1 MLQEHPSG
9 SAFRVEPHPT
19 PTSPE
24 RRRELMENLAFGR
37 LFSDHMFVMPFSRS
51 GGWGPGVVKPYG
63 KLELDPAANVLHY
76 GQAIFEGFKAYSQ
89 AGGGVSTFRPLE
101 NGRRFAR
108 SAARLA
114 MPELPP
120 ETFVA
125 AADALIGLDRE
136 WVPRQ
141 REQSY
146 YLRPLLISTEAA
158 LGVRPADEY
167 LFVLFGSPSGAYFK
181 GGVRP
186 VKVWL
191 TPQYVRAARGG
202 TGAAKCAGNYAASL
216 VAQREAQE
224 QGCDQVL
231 WLDSVN
237 HTLVEEMGGMN
248 VMFVFNRGGR
258 PVITTPAL
266 GRGTILPGITRDSLL
281 TLAADLGYDAE
292 EREVEL
298 AEVLRG
304 TEDGTLL
311 EAFACGTAAVITPI
325 GELRSAE
332 GAWRV
337 GDGGFGTVANE
348 LRGRLLDIQHGA
360 APDTHGWM
368 HRVL

>member
-1 MLQEHPSG
+1 
-9 SAFRVEPHPT
+9 
-19 PTSPE
+19 
-24 RRRELMENLAFGR
+24 
-37 LFSDHMFVMPFSRS
+37 
-51 GGWGPGVVKPYG
+51 
-63 KLELDPAANVLHY
+63 
-76 GQAIFEGFKAYSQ
+76 
-89 AGGGVSTFRPLE
+89 
-101 NGRRFAR
+101 
-108 SAARLA
+108 
-114 MPELPP
+114 
-120 ETFVA
+120 
-125 AADALIGLDRE
+125 
-136 WVPRQ
+136 
-141 REQSY
+141 
-146 YLRPLLISTEAA
+146 
-158 LGVRPADEY
+158 
-167 LFVLFGSPSGAYFK
+167 
-181 GGVRP
+181 
-186 VKVWL
+186 
-191 TPQYVRAARGG
+191 
-202 TGAAKCAGNYAASL
+202 
-216 VAQREAQE
+216 
-224 QGCDQVL
+224 L